1 MSVRPWRNRQTRT
14 FEGRVGN
21 RAGSNPVGRTI
32 FLLAGVM
39 ELADVQDSKSC
50 GGNTVWVRPPSPAPL
65 CNIKEVRHAKWTRCK
80 LYHTDNFFC
89 GCIFLTAMRDGV
101 QVGDKIITIGGIC
114 GQVVKTNP
122 ESLVIMVGA
131 DKTKFEVM
139 RWSISNVVSKSE
151 AKASKSQEK
160 KEVKKFSPKKL
171 KKETPE
177 ENKEEAVAKD
187 ENKEP
192 VNDTKEEVVET
203 TTEVKDDSDK

>member
-1 MSVRPWRNRQTRT
+1 MPNGLGVN
-14 FEGRVGN
+14 FIILIIFFVG
-21 RAGSNPVGRTI
+21 VY
-32 FLLAGVM
+32 FLLI
-39 ELADVQDSKSC
+39 
-50 GGNTVWVRPPSPAPL
+50 RPQKKREKA
-65 CNIKEVRHAKWTRCK
+65 I
-80 LYHTDNFFC
+80 
-89 GCIFLTAMRDGV
+89 TAMRDGV

-160 KEVKKFSPKKL
+160 KEVKKFAPKKL

-177 ENKEEAVAKD
+177 ENKEEVVAKD

-192 VNDTKEEVVET
+192 VNDTKEKVVET